1 MLAVS
6 IRAANLDEAAV
17 GACPHDID
25 PDRVRARGVGGAA
38 LSFGDGNHRCPGAN
52 VALQE
57 TRVFLDRLLRLP
69 GIRLVREP
77 AVRWVGE
84 LGSYEVRGAVVA
96 CDRG

>member
-1 MLAVS
+1 
-6 IRAANLDEAAV
+6 
-17 GACPHDID
+17 
-25 PDRVRARGVGGAA
+25 
-38 LSFGDGNHRCPGAN
+38 

-77 AVRWVGE
+77 TVRWVDE